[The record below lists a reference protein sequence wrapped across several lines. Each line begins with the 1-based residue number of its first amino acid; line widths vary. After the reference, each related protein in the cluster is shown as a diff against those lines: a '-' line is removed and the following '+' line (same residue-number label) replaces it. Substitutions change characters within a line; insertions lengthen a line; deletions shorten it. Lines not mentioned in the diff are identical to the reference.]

1 MRGGGQIVSGK
12 ICRGI
17 VLHGGAYD
25 QIIPKGEEFH
35 NCIIQQSEQL
45 KSVEYLLEDKAL
57 TIL

>member
-1 MRGGGQIVSGK
+1 MSGK